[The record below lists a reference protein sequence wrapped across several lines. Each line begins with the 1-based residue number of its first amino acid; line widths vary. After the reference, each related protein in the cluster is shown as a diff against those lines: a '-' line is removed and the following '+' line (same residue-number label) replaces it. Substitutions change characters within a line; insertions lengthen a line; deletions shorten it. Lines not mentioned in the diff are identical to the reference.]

1 MQYAIVHK
9 QSRVVRGLTTD
20 PDAGHGDDVD
30 LVALAEPIDLAD
42 GPRKLKPDGSFSTP
56 TESELDDA
64 IPERRAAKMKAAQR
78 NALDAI
84 LADQRVPETVR
95 TYFALIKA
103 YRS

>member
-9 QSRVVRGLTTD
+9 QTRVVRGLTTD

-42 GPRKLKPDGSFSTP
+42 GPRKLKPDGSFSIP

-64 IPERRAAKMKAAQR
+64 LPERRAAKMKLAQR